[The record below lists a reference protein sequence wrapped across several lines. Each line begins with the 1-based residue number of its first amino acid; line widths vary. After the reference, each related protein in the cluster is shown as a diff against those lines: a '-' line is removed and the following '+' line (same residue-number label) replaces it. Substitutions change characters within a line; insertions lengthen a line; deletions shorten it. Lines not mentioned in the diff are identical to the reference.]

1 MKCWRRHRRNQKN
14 LQLRV
19 VAIRIPTEILPKL
32 GQTVVFG
39 RKTVKYG
46 DF

>member
-1 MKCWRRHRRNQKN
+1 MRAAASPPSEN
-14 LQLRV
+14 LTLRV
-19 VAIRIPTEILPKL
+19 VAIRISTEILPKL

-39 RKTVKYG
+39 RKTVKYS